1 MYARKVADHPMVRF
15 QGDARDV
22 KCDVEKQNVRGN
34 LKLSMETIFKEFSE
48 IESPFLEVVNRVV
61 CDEIEFPLSS
71 ASNKDASVG
80 RGGLQ

>member
-1 MYARKVADHPMVRF
+1 M
-15 QGDARDV
+15 
-22 KCDVEKQNVRGN
+22 RGN

-71 ASNKDASVG
+71 ARNKGAR
-80 RGGLQ
+80 RGNNDEALTIYEIRNLLAVNVL